1 MKKYLSAADS
11 TVIVITFLLFAIA
24 LFSKG
29 FTHDLL
35 LEAGVLLVSVKIIL
49 MSYKNISSVKAI
61 LKELD
66 EIKQIVLGL
75 NDSNGSVTK
84 DSTRTKS

>member
-24 LFSKG
+24 LFAKG

-35 LEAGVLLVSVKIIL
+35 LESGVLLVSIKIIM

-61 LKELD
+61 MKELD
-66 EIKQIVLGL
+66 EIKQAILAL
-75 NDSNGSVTK
+75 KEDQK
-84 DSTRTKS
+84 R